1 MSSNNEVHSP
11 VPARAESLHR
21 PTWARDFAFVG
32 GVSSF
37 LAPFLIAG
45 TALGWSTLL
54 ATSATGALSGAL
66 LGALLQGPL
75 RRRDNEVEGA
85 HAGAGGQPLG
95 PSAGGSGQPLGPSAG
110 GSGQPFGPSAGGLAT
125 APWPLLVL
133 LFLAV
138 GAFWGAIVG
147 AVGATVL
154 SYDAGGLWGSPRGAL
169 GQVYSFFMGFAAVAA
184 AAQLAWFGVAYAR
197 MDRARIPTWPLLV
210 AACGTPFLGWAGL
223 QVVSFG
229 MWFGGDGMR

>member
-11 VPARAESLHR
+11 VPARAESPHR

-75 RRRDNEVEGA
+75 RRRDTDVDGA
-85 HAGAGGQPLG
+85 HAG
-95 PSAGGSGQPLGPSAG
+95 
-110 GSGQPFGPSAGGLAT
+110 GGLAT